1 MQNFKRLISTIL
13 VVSMLMAL
21 AGCSSK
27 KPKEEK
33 PTLTTPT
40 ESKTINI
47 ATLKG
52 PTGMGISKLADDSKK
67 GNTKNKYNITLVSA
81 PEEIVSM
88 VSSGKVDM
96 AMCPINLASTL
107 YNKTNKNVNLLA
119 LNTLGVLYILEN
131 GNTINSIK
139 DLKGKTIYA
148 TGMGATP
155 EYILKYLLEKNG
167 LEIGKDVKIEFKS
180 EHSELATLAAAG
192 DVAICMLPEPNVS
205 VVTTQNKNMRV
216 AIDLTKEWEDLNG
229 KDNSLAQGCIIVNKD
244 YLKDNKNAVTDFMNE
259 YEKSVKYV
267 NENKSDAA
275 NLIVEQGILPN
286 EAIAQKAIPTC
297 NIVFIKGEDMKRVAK
312 LNLQMLF
319 DINPQSIGKAM
330 PDDEFYFIP

>member
-1 MQNFKRLISTIL
+1 MQKFKRIVSVML
-13 VVSMLMAL
+13 VLSMLLAL
-21 AGCSSK
+21 AACGSK
-27 KPKEEK
+27 KPKEEE
-33 PTLTTPT
+33 PTLTVP
-40 ESKTINI
+40 EKSKTINI
-47 ATLKG
+47 AALKG
-52 PTGMGISKLADDSKK
+52 PTGMGISKLADDAKK
-67 GNTKNKYNITLVSA
+67 GETKNKYNITLVSA

-148 TGMGATP
+148 TGQGATP

-167 LEIGKDVKIEFKS
+167 LEVGKDVKIEFKS
-180 EHSELATLAAAG
+180 EHSELATLAVTG
-192 DVAICMLPEPNVS
+192 DVEICMLPEPNVS
-205 VVTTQNKNMRV
+205 VVTAQNKNARV
-216 AIDLTKEWEDLNG
+216 AIDLTKEWEKVNG
-229 KDNSLAQGCIIVNKD
+229 EENSLAQGCIIVNKD
-244 YLKDNKNAVTDFMNE
+244 FLKDNKNAVKAFMEE
-259 YEKSVKYV
+259 YENSVKFV
-267 NENKSDAA
+267 NNNKSNAA
-275 NLIVEQGILPN
+275 KLIVEQGILPN
-286 EAIAQKAIPTC
+286 EAIAEKAIPTC

-312 LNLQMLF
+312 LNFQTLF

-330 PDDEFYFIP
+330 PDDEFYYVP